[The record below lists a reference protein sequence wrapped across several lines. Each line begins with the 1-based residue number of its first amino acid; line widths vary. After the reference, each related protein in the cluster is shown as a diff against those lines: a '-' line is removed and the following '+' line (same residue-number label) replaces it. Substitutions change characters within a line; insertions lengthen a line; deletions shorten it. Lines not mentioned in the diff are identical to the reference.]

1 MLYGSNHGLE
11 LVVPYQLVMTIP
23 ISKLSSFPFFFRELE
38 PALRHYGIYVH
49 ILYIYHRYTPACT
62 YYGIVCVC
70 THTQLDMLT

>member
-49 ILYIYHRYTPACT
+49 ILYIYITDIHQHAHTM
-62 YYGIVCVC
+62 GLSVCVH
-70 THTQLDMLT
+70 THN